1 MMNKEQIIKEPH
13 AGDLIALDV
22 GVKGVPETRFPK

>member
-1 MMNKEQIIKEPH
+1 MMSREQMIKDPH

-22 GVKGVPETRFPK
+22 GVKGVPETKFPA